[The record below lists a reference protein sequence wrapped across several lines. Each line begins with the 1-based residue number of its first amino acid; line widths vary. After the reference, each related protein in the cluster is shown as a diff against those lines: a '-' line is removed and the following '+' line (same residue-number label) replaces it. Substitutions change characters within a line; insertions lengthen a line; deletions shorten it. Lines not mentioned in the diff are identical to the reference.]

1 MESDFSS
8 PARKLQTRTASVRS
22 ASSESSQASPGQMHI
37 LNAKAKRK
45 SIQER
50 NQGSNLS
57 KKNLNSIDEDEDGK
71 LFFVF
76 FDD

>member
-8 PARKLQTRTASVRS
+8 PARNLKTRSASVRS
-22 ASSESSQASPGQMHI
+22 ASSEASPGQNI
-37 LNAKAKRK
+37 SNAKTKRK
-45 SIQER
+45 SIQDR
-50 NQGSNLS
+50 NQESRLS
-57 KKNLNSIDEDEDGK
+57 RKKLNSIDEDEDGK